1 MLVAL
6 VSLTGIPY
14 SVFIPVF
21 AKEIL
26 HGSAHTF
33 VFLMTAGGCS
43 ALIKEVAEGMETAA
57 EQPMMADDRK

>member
-1 MLVAL
+1 LLVAL

-14 SVFIPVF
+14 SVLIPVF

-26 HGSAHTF
+26 HGDAHTF
-33 VFLMTAGGCS
+33 GFLMTAGGCG